1 MNMKKRDLYYERI
14 PTKLLREDIRL
25 LGTFLGRVIKDQE
38 GDKFFKLVEK
48 LRLISKNSLFDK
60 NKGKAFL
67 KTSNEIK
74 KLNSLQTFKVTR
86 AFSHILNLMN
96 LAESLDASRKL
107 NEYDNPY
114 FKNKNQNLFVEDII
128 EALIKNKKISNN
140 KIYEQAKNLNIGIVL
155 TAHPT
160 EVKRRTLIQK
170 YANLIDLLEQRHLY
184 KKYPSK
190 ITEID
195 RKLYSEIAIIWKTD
209 ELKRSKPS
217 PLDEAKWG
225 LAVIEDSLWDTVPR
239 VYKRLNDIFRKNLKK
254 DLPRDFNPIQF
265 GSWMGGDRDGNPN
278 VTAEITKK
286 VILYSR
292 WQAAKLYE
300 KELTKLIQNLSMK
313 ECSPKIRKVTGKT
326 FEPYRVY
333 LRPIRD
339 KIRSTHQ
346 LIEDHLT
353 KKIPLDKN
361 KLLQD
366 KNEILKPLREVRE
379 SLNLNKGQHI
389 GNADLL
395 DLIRRVRCFGV
406 NLAKLDIRQESSRH
420 DKLLKE
426 IFKKKYEINYSNL
439 KENNKINY
447 LNNLIKQK
455 KYFLDKL
462 KITDKEN
469 KEVWNTFKQISKE
482 PSQCLGAYVIS
493 MTSKASDI
501 LSVYFLQKQANTKH
515 FLRVVPL
522 FETLD
527 DLRNAKDIMENLFK
541 LSWYKKLINNKQE
554 IMIGYSDSSKDAGK
568 LSASWHQYKLQEELR
583 DIAKKYKIDLVF
595 FHGRGGS
602 AGRGGGPIQ
611 ATLKSQPSN
620 TVNGKI
626 RITDQGEVIQQK
638 YGYKPLAEYNL
649 CSYIGAVMDASLN
662 PPPKSKENWRDLIEK
677 MSEISTSA
685 YRKNLNQSEDF
696 IRYFKLVTPHK
707 SLGKLA
713 IGSRPTKRKNIDNIQ
728 SLRAIPWVF
737 AWTQIRLM
745 LPGWLGTT
753 EALRYGSI
761 KKFKNTLTDMEKNW
775 PFFISTMDILD
786 MVKSKVDP
794 EISVVYENN
803 LADDSLKRIG
813 KKLRFQFKTLV
824 KLHNKIT
831 PKEVIKERKEFRKA
845 LFVRNN
851 YTDMLN
857 ILQASIMNKL
867 NNKKNNK
874 LDINFLN
881 DALMTSIAGI
891 SAAMKNTG

>member
-1 MNMKKRDLYYERI
+1 MKKRDLYYERI

-25 LGTFLGRVIKDQE
+25 LGTFLGRVIRDQE
-38 GDKFFKLVEK
+38 GLAFYKIVER
-48 LRLISKNSLFDK
+48 LRLLSKNTLLDK
-60 NKGKAFL
+60 NKSKVFL
-67 KTSNEIK
+67 KVSKEVK
-74 KLNSLQTFKVTR
+74 KLKPKDIFRLTR
-86 AFSHILNLMN
+86 SFSHILNLMN

-107 NEYDNPY
+107 NEYENPY
-114 FKNKNQNLFVEDII
+114 FKNKNQNIFIEDII
-128 EALIKNKKISNN
+128 KNLFKNRNISNN
-140 KIYEQAKNLNIGIVL
+140 KIYEQATKLDIGIVL

-170 YANLIDLLEQRHLY
+170 YANLIELMEQRHLY
-184 KKYPSK
+184 KKYPAK
-190 ITEID
+190 ILEID
-195 RKLYSEIAIIWKTD
+195 RKIYTEITVIWKTD

-225 LAVIEDSLWDTVPR
+225 LAVIEDSLWDTIPK
-239 VYKRLNDIFRKNLKK
+239 VYKRLNDIFRKNLGK
-254 DLPRDFNPIQF
+254 DLPRGYNPIQF

-278 VTAEITKK
+278 VTADVTKK
-286 VILYSR
+286 VILFSR

-300 KELTKLIQNLSMK
+300 KELTKLIQDLSMK
-313 ECSPKIRKVTGKT
+313 ECSPKIKKIAGNS

-339 KIRSTHQ
+339 KIRLTYQ
-346 LIEDHLT
+346 LIEKHLNNN
-353 KKIPLDKN
+353 KSLNEK
-361 KLLQD
+361 KLLKD

-379 SLNLNKGQHI
+379 SLNLNRGQHI
-389 GNADLL
+389 ANADLL
-395 DLIRRVRCFGV
+395 DLIRRVRCFGI
-406 NLAKLDIRQESSRH
+406 NLARLDIRQESSRH
-420 DKLLKE
+420 QKLISDVLN
-426 IFKKKYEINYSNL
+426 KKY
-439 KENNKINY
+439 KINFSSLSESKKINL
-447 LNNLIKQK
+447 LNLLIKEK
-455 KYFLDKL
+455 KYFINNL
-462 KITDKEN
+462 KIKHKDN

-482 PSQCLGAYVIS
+482 PEQCMGAYVIS

-501 LSVYFLQKQANTKH
+501 LSVYFLQKQAETKNL
-515 FLRVVPL
+515 LRVVPL

-527 DLRNAKDIMENLFK
+527 DLKNAKSVMENIFK
-541 LSWYKKLINNKQE
+541 LSWYRRLINHKQE
-554 IMIGYSDSSKDAGK
+554 VMIGYSDSSKDAGK

-583 DIAKKYKIDLVF
+583 NLAKKYKIDLVF

-611 ATLKSQPSN
+611 ATLKSQPAN

-662 PPPKSKENWRDLIEK
+662 PPPKSKKSWRKLIEK
-677 MSEISTSA
+677 MSEIATSA

-696 IRYFKLVTPHK
+696 IRYFKTVTPHK

-713 IGSRPTKRKNIDNIQ
+713 IGSRPTKRKNVDNIQ

-745 LPGWLGTT
+745 LPAWLGTT

-761 KKFKNTLTDMEKNW
+761 KKFSKTLTDMEKNW
-775 PFFISTMDILD
+775 PYFVSTMDILD
-786 MVKSKVDP
+786 MVITKVDP
-794 EISVVYENN
+794 EISIIYENN
-803 LADDSLKRIG
+803 LADSALKRIG
-813 KKLRFQFKTLV
+813 KKLRFQFDALV

-831 PKEVIKERKEFRKA
+831 PKEVFKERKEFRKA
-845 LFVRNN
+845 LFIRNN
-851 YTDMLN
+851 YTETLN
-857 ILQASIMNKL
+857 ILQATIMNKIN
-867 NNKKNNK
+867 NNKYKK
-874 LDINFLN
+874 LDKKFLD

>member
-1 MNMKKRDLYYERI
+1 MKKRDLYYERI
-14 PTKLLREDIRL
+14 PTKLLREDIKL
-25 LGTFLGRVIKDQE
+25 LGTFLGKVIKDQE
-38 GDKFFKLVEK
+38 GVSFYKIVEK
-48 LRLISKNSLFDK
+48 LRLLSKNTLLDK
-60 NKGKAFL
+60 NKSKVFS
-67 KTSNEIK
+67 KVSKEVK
-74 KLNSLQTFKVTR
+74 KLNPKNTYRLTR

-107 NEYDNPY
+107 NEYENPY
-114 FKNKNQNLFVEDII
+114 FKNKNQNIFIEDII
-128 EALIKNKKISNN
+128 KNLFKNKNISNN
-140 KIYEQAKNLNIGIVL
+140 KIYEQASNLNIGIVL

-170 YANLIDLLEQRHLY
+170 YANLIDLMEQRHLY

-190 ITEID
+190 IIEID
-195 RKLYSEIAIIWKTD
+195 RKIYTEITVIWKTD

-225 LAVIEDSLWDTVPR
+225 LAVIEDSLWDTIPK
-239 VYKRLNDIFRKNLKK
+239 VYKRLNDIFRKNLGK
-254 DLPRDFNPIQF
+254 DLPRGYNPIKF

-278 VTAEITKK
+278 VTADVTKK
-286 VILYSR
+286 VILFSR

-300 KELTKLIQNLSMK
+300 KEITKLIQDLSMK
-313 ECSPKIRKVTGKT
+313 ECSTKIRKVTGNS

-346 LIEDHLT
+346 LIEQHLNNN
-353 KKIPLDKN
+353 KLLDEK

-366 KNEILKPLREVRE
+366 KNEILQPLREVRE
-379 SLNLNKGQHI
+379 SLILNRGQHI
-389 GNADLL
+389 ANADLL
-395 DLIRRVRCFGV
+395 DLIRRVRCFGI
-406 NLAKLDIRQESSRH
+406 NLARLDIRQESTRH
-420 DKLLKE
+420 EKLVSDVLN
-426 IFKKKYEINYSNL
+426 KKY
-439 KENNKINY
+439 KINFISLSENKKINL
-447 LNNLIKQK
+447 LNLLIKQK
-455 KYFLDKL
+455 KYFLDKIN
-462 KITDKEN
+462 ITN
-469 KEVWNTFKQISKE
+469 KDNREVWNTFRQISNE
-482 PSQCLGAYVIS
+482 PQQCMGAYVIS

-501 LSVYFLQKQANTKH
+501 LSVYFLQKQAQTKNL
-515 FLRVVPL
+515 LRVVPL

-527 DLRNAKDIMENLFK
+527 DLKNAKDVMNNLFK
-541 LSWYKKLINNKQE
+541 LPWYRKLINNKQE
-554 IMIGYSDSSKDAGK
+554 VMIGYSDSSKDAGK
-568 LSASWHQYKLQEELR
+568 LAASWHQYKLQEELR
-583 DIAKKYKIDLVF
+583 NLARKYKIDLIF

-611 ATLKSQPSN
+611 ATLKSQPAN

-662 PPPKSKENWRDLIEK
+662 PPPKSKKNWRDLIEK

-696 IRYFKLVTPHK
+696 IRYFKTVTPHK
-707 SLGKLA
+707 SLGKLS
-713 IGSRPTKRKNIDNIQ
+713 IGSRPTKRKNVDNIQ

-745 LPGWLGTT
+745 LPAWLGTT

-761 KKFKNTLTDMEKNW
+761 KKFSKTLTDMEKNW
-775 PFFISTMDILD
+775 PYFISTMDILD
-786 MVKSKVDP
+786 MVISKVDP
-794 EISVVYENN
+794 EISIIYENN
-803 LADDSLKRIG
+803 LADNALKRIG
-813 KKLRFQFKTLV
+813 KKLRFQFDALV

-831 PKEVIKERKEFRKA
+831 PKDVVKERKEFRKA
-845 LFVRNN
+845 LFIRNN
-851 YTDMLN
+851 YTETLN
-857 ILQASIMNKL
+857 ILQANIMNKIK
-867 NNKKNNK
+867 NKKYK
-874 LDINFLN
+874 KIDKKFLE

>member
-1 MNMKKRDLYYERI
+1 MKKRDLYYERI

-25 LGTFLGRVIKDQE
+25 LGTFLGRVIRDQE
-38 GDKFFKLVEK
+38 GLTFYKIVER
-48 LRLISKNSLFDK
+48 LRLLSKNTLLDK
-60 NKGKAFL
+60 NKSKVFL
-67 KTSNEIK
+67 KVSKEIK
-74 KLNSLQTFKVTR
+74 KLKPKDIFRVTR
-86 AFSHILNLMN
+86 SFSHILNLMN

-107 NEYDNPY
+107 NEYENPY
-114 FKNKNQNLFVEDII
+114 FKNKNQNIFIEDII
-128 EALIKNKKISNN
+128 KNLFKDRNISNK
-140 KIYEQAKNLNIGIVL
+140 KIYEQATKLDIGIVL

-170 YANLIDLLEQRHLY
+170 YANLIELMEQRHLY

-190 ITEID
+190 ILEID
-195 RKLYSEIAIIWKTD
+195 RKIYTEITVIWKTD

-225 LAVIEDSLWDTVPR
+225 LAVIEDSLWDTIPK
-239 VYKRLNDIFRKNLKK
+239 VYKRLNDIFRKNLGK
-254 DLPRDFNPIQF
+254 DLPRGYSPIQF

-278 VTAEITKK
+278 VTADITKK
-286 VILYSR
+286 VILFSR

-300 KELTKLIQNLSMK
+300 KELTKLIQDLSMK
-313 ECSPKIRKVTGKT
+313 ECSPKIKKITGNS

-339 KIRSTHQ
+339 KIRLTYQ
-346 LIEDHLT
+346 LIEKHLNNNESLNE
-353 KKIPLDKN
+353 K

-379 SLNLNKGQHI
+379 SLNLNRGQHI
-389 GNADLL
+389 ANADLL
-395 DLIRRVRCFGV
+395 DLIRRVRCFGI
-406 NLAKLDIRQESSRH
+406 NLARLDIRQESTRH
-420 DKLLKE
+420 QKLIADVLD
-426 IFKKKYEINYSNL
+426 KKY
-439 KENNKINY
+439 KINFSSLSESKKINL
-447 LNNLIKQK
+447 LNLLIKQK
-455 KYFLDKL
+455 KYFINNL
-462 KITDKEN
+462 KIKHKDN

-482 PSQCLGAYVIS
+482 PEQCMGAYVIS

-501 LSVYFLQKQANTKH
+501 LSVYFLQKQAETKNL
-515 FLRVVPL
+515 LRVVPL

-527 DLRNAKDIMENLFK
+527 DLKNAKSVMENIFK
-541 LSWYKKLINNKQE
+541 LSWYRKLINHKQE
-554 IMIGYSDSSKDAGK
+554 VMIGYSDSSKDAGK

-583 DIAKKYKIDLVF
+583 NLAKKYKIDLVF

-611 ATLKSQPSN
+611 ATLKSQPAN

-662 PPPKSKENWRDLIEK
+662 PPPKSKKNWRELIEK
-677 MSEISTSA
+677 MSEIATSA

-696 IRYFKLVTPHK
+696 IRYFKTVTPHK

-713 IGSRPTKRKNIDNIQ
+713 IGSRPTKRKNVDNIQ

-745 LPGWLGTT
+745 LPAWLGTT

-761 KKFKNTLTDMEKNW
+761 KKFSKTLTDMEKNW
-775 PFFISTMDILD
+775 PYFVSTMDILD
-786 MVKSKVDP
+786 MVITKVDP
-794 EISVVYENN
+794 EISIIYENN
-803 LADDSLKRIG
+803 LADSALKRIG
-813 KKLRFQFKTLV
+813 KKLRFQFDALV

-831 PKEVIKERKEFRKA
+831 PKEILKERKKFRKA
-845 LFVRNN
+845 LFIRNN
-851 YTDMLN
+851 YTETLN
-857 ILQASIMNKL
+857 ILQANIMNKIN
-867 NNKKNNK
+867 NNKYKK
-874 LDINFLN
+874 LDKKFLD

>member
-1 MNMKKRDLYYERI
+1 MKKRDLYYERI

-25 LGTFLGRVIKDQE
+25 LGTFLGRVIRDQE
-38 GDKFFKLVEK
+38 GLTFYKIVER
-48 LRLISKNSLFDK
+48 LRLLSKNTLLDK
-60 NKGKAFL
+60 NKSKVFL
-67 KTSNEIK
+67 KVSKEVK
-74 KLNSLQTFKVTR
+74 KLKPKDIFRVTR
-86 AFSHILNLMN
+86 SFSHILNLMN

-107 NEYDNPY
+107 NEYENPY
-114 FKNKNQNLFVEDII
+114 FKNKNQNIFIEDII
-128 EALIKNKKISNN
+128 KNLFKNRNISNN
-140 KIYEQAKNLNIGIVL
+140 KIYKQATKLDIGIVL

-170 YANLIDLLEQRHLY
+170 YANLIELMEQRHLY
-184 KKYPSK
+184 KRYPSK
-190 ITEID
+190 ILEID
-195 RKLYSEIAIIWKTD
+195 RKIYTEITVIWKTD

-225 LAVIEDSLWDTVPR
+225 LAVIEDSLWDTIPK
-239 VYKRLNDIFRKNLKK
+239 VYKRLNDIFRKNLGK
-254 DLPRDFNPIQF
+254 DLPRGYNPIQF

-278 VTAEITKK
+278 VTADVTKK
-286 VILYSR
+286 VILFSR

-300 KELTKLIQNLSMK
+300 KELTKLIQDLSMK
-313 ECSPKIRKVTGKT
+313 ECSPKIKKIAGNS

-339 KIRSTHQ
+339 KIRLTYQ
-346 LIEDHLT
+346 LIEKHLNNN
-353 KKIPLDKN
+353 KSLNEK
-361 KLLQD
+361 KLLTD

-379 SLNLNKGQHI
+379 SLNLNRGQHI
-389 GNADLL
+389 ANADLL
-395 DLIRRVRCFGV
+395 DLIRRVRCFGI
-406 NLAKLDIRQESSRH
+406 NLARLDIRQESSRH
-420 DKLLKE
+420 QKLISDVLN
-426 IFKKKYEINYSNL
+426 KKY
-439 KENNKINY
+439 KINFSSLSESKKINL
-447 LNNLIKQK
+447 LNSLIKQK
-455 KYFLDKL
+455 KYFINNL
-462 KITDKEN
+462 KIKHKDN

-482 PSQCLGAYVIS
+482 PEQCMGAYVIS

-501 LSVYFLQKQANTKH
+501 LSVYFLQKQAETKNL
-515 FLRVVPL
+515 LRVVPL

-527 DLRNAKDIMENLFK
+527 DLKNAKSVMENIFK
-541 LSWYKKLINNKQE
+541 LSWYRRLINHKQE
-554 IMIGYSDSSKDAGK
+554 VMIGYSDSSKDAGK

-583 DIAKKYKIDLVF
+583 NLAKKYKIDLVF

-611 ATLKSQPSN
+611 ATLKSQPAN

-662 PPPKSKENWRDLIEK
+662 PPPKSKKNWRVLIEK
-677 MSEISTSA
+677 MSEIATSS

-696 IRYFKLVTPHK
+696 IRYFKTVTPHK

-713 IGSRPTKRKNIDNIQ
+713 IGSRPAKRKNVDNIQ

-745 LPGWLGTT
+745 LPAWLGTT

-761 KKFKNTLTDMEKNW
+761 KKFSKTLTDMEKNW
-775 PFFISTMDILD
+775 PYFVSTMDILD
-786 MVKSKVDP
+786 MVITKVDP
-794 EISVVYENN
+794 EISIIYENN
-803 LADDSLKRIG
+803 LADSALKRIG
-813 KKLRFQFKTLV
+813 KKLRFQFDALV

-831 PKEVIKERKEFRKA
+831 PKEVFKERKEFRKA
-845 LFVRNN
+845 LFIRNN
-851 YTDMLN
+851 YTETLN
-857 ILQASIMNKL
+857 ILQATIMNKIN
-867 NNKKNNK
+867 NNKYKK
-874 LDINFLN
+874 LDKKFID

>member
-1 MNMKKRDLYYERI
+1 MKKRDLYYERI
-14 PTKLLREDIRL
+14 PTKLLREDIKL

-38 GDKFFKLVEK
+38 GVTFYKIVER
-48 LRLISKNSLFDK
+48 LRLLSKNTLLDK
-60 NKGKAFL
+60 NKSKVFS
-67 KTSNEIK
+67 KVSKEVK
-74 KLNSLQTFKVTR
+74 KLNPENTYKLTR
-86 AFSHILNLMN
+86 SFSHILNLMN

-114 FKNKNQNLFVEDII
+114 FKNKNQNVFIEDII
-128 EALIKNKKISNN
+128 KNLFKNNNISNN
-140 KIYEQAKNLNIGIVL
+140 KIYEQATKLDIGIVL

-170 YANLIDLLEQRHLY
+170 YANLIGLMEQRHLY
-184 KKYPSK
+184 KKYPTK

-195 RKLYSEIAIIWKTD
+195 RKLYTEITIIWKTD

-225 LAVIEDSLWDTVPR
+225 LAVIEDSLWDTIPK
-239 VYKRLNDIFRKNLKK
+239 VYKRLNDIFRKNLGK
-254 DLPRDFNPIQF
+254 DLPRGYSPIKF

-278 VTAEITKK
+278 VTAEVTKK
-286 VILYSR
+286 VILFSR

-300 KELTKLIQNLSMK
+300 KEFTKLIQDLSME
-313 ECSPKIRKVTGKT
+313 ECSAKIKKITGNS

-339 KIRSTHQ
+339 KIRQTHE
-346 LIEDHLT
+346 LIEEHLNHN
-353 KKIPLDKN
+353 KLLDEK

-366 KNEILKPLREVRE
+366 KNEILQPLREVRE
-379 SLNLNKGQHI
+379 SLNSNRGQHI
-389 GNADLL
+389 ANADLL

-406 NLAKLDIRQESSRH
+406 NLAKLDIRQESARH
-420 DKLLKE
+420 EKLVTDVLD
-426 IFKKKYEINYSNL
+426 KKY
-439 KENNKINY
+439 KINFISLSENKKINL
-447 LNNLIKQK
+447 LNSLIKQK

-462 KITDKEN
+462 NIKDKEN
-469 KEVWNTFKQISKE
+469 KEVWRTFKQISKE
-482 PSQCLGAYVIS
+482 PQQCMGAYVIS

-501 LSVYFLQKQANTKH
+501 LSVYFLQKQAHTKYL
-515 FLRVVPL
+515 LRVVPL

-527 DLRNAKDIMENLFK
+527 DLKNAKDIMENLFK
-541 LSWYKKLINNKQE
+541 LSWYRKLIKNKQE
-554 IMIGYSDSSKDAGK
+554 VMIGYSDSSKDAGK
-568 LSASWHQYKLQEELR
+568 LAASWHQYKLQEELR
-583 DIAKKYKIDLVF
+583 NLAKKYKIELIF

-611 ATLKSQPSN
+611 ATLKSQPAN

-662 PPPKSKENWRDLIEK
+662 PPPKSKKNWRNLIEK

-696 IRYFKLVTPHK
+696 IRYFKTVTPHK
-707 SLGKLA
+707 SLGKLS
-713 IGSRPTKRKNIDNIQ
+713 IGSRPTKRKNVDNIQ

-745 LPGWLGTT
+745 LPAWLGTT

-761 KKFKNTLTDMEKNW
+761 KKFSKTLTDMEKNW
-775 PFFISTMDILD
+775 PYFVSTMDILD
-786 MVKSKVDP
+786 MVITKVDP
-794 EISVVYENN
+794 EISIIYENN
-803 LADDSLKRIG
+803 LADNALKRIG
-813 KKLRFQFKTLV
+813 KKLRFQFDALV

-831 PKEVIKERKEFRKA
+831 PKDVVKERKEFRKA
-845 LFVRNN
+845 LFIRNN
-851 YTDMLN
+851 YTETLN
-857 ILQASIMNKL
+857 ILQANIMNKI
-867 NNKKNNK
+867 NNKKYEK
-874 LDINFLN
+874 LDKKLLE

>member
-1 MNMKKRDLYYERI
+1 MKKRDLYYERI
-14 PTKLLREDIRL
+14 PTKLLREDIRF
-25 LGTFLGRVIKDQE
+25 LGTFLGKVIKDQE
-38 GDKFFKLVEK
+38 GEAFFKIVER
-48 LRLISKNSLFDK
+48 LRLLSKNTLLDKQKSKVFLKISK
-60 NKGKAFL
+60 
-67 KTSNEIK
+67 EIK
-74 KLNSLQTFKVTR
+74 KLSPELTFKITR
-86 AFSHILNLMN
+86 AFLHILNLMN

-107 NEYDNPY
+107 NEHNNPY
-114 FKNKNQNLFVEDII
+114 FKNKNQNLFIEDII
-128 EALIKNKKISNN
+128 EGLFKNKSISNS
-140 KIYEQAKNLNIGIVL
+140 KIYEQAKNLDIGIVL

-170 YANLIDLLEQRHLY
+170 YANLIDLMEQRHLY

-190 ITEID
+190 VVEID
-195 RKLYSEIAIIWKTD
+195 RKLYTEITIIWKTD

-217 PLDEAKWG
+217 PLDEARWG
-225 LAVIEDSLWDTVPR
+225 LAVIEDSLWDTIPK
-239 VYKRLNDIFRKNLKK
+239 VYKRLNDIFRKNLNK
-254 DLPRDFNPIQF
+254 DLPRGFNPIQF

-278 VTAEITKK
+278 VTAQVTKK
-286 VILYSR
+286 VILFSR

-300 KELTKLIQNLSMK
+300 KELTKLIQDLSMK
-313 ECSPKIRKVTGKT
+313 ECSSKIKKITGKT

-339 KIRSTHQ
+339 KIRSTYQ
-346 LIEDHLT
+346 IIENHLNNHE
-353 KKIPLDKN
+353 PLKED

-366 KNEILKPLREVRE
+366 KNEILKPLRDIRE
-379 SLNLNKGQHI
+379 SLNSNNSQHI
-389 GNADLL
+389 ANSDLL
-395 DLIRRVRCFGV
+395 DLIRRVRCFGI
-406 NLAKLDIRQESSRH
+406 NLARLDIRQESSRH
-420 DKLLKE
+420 EQLLNE
-426 IFKKKYEINYSNL
+426 ILKKKFKINFSNL
-439 KENNKINY
+439 NEQKKISL

-462 KITDKEN
+462 IIRNKEN
-469 KEVWNTFKQISKE
+469 KEVWDTFKQISKE
-482 PSQCLGAYVIS
+482 PAQCLGAYVIS

-501 LSVYFLQKQANTKH
+501 LAVYFLQKQAQTKEL
-515 FLRVVPL
+515 LRVVPL

-527 DLRNAKDIMENLFK
+527 DLKNAKSVMENLFK
-541 LSWYKKLINNKQE
+541 LPWYRKLIKNQQE
-554 IMIGYSDSSKDAGK
+554 VMIGYSDSSKDAGK

-583 DIAKKYKIDLVF
+583 DLAKKYKIDLVF

-662 PPPKSKENWRDLIEK
+662 PPPRSKKNWRNLIEK

-696 IRYFKLVTPHK
+696 IRYFKTVTPHK

-713 IGSRPTKRKNIDNIQ
+713 IGSRPTKRKNVDNIQ

-745 LPGWLGTT
+745 LPAWLGTT

-761 KKFKNTLTDMEKNW
+761 KKYSKTLTDMEKNW
-775 PFFISTMDILD
+775 PYFVSTMDILD
-786 MVKSKVDP
+786 MVISKVDP
-794 EISVVYENN
+794 EISIIYENN
-803 LADDSLKRIG
+803 LADNALKRIG
-813 KKLRFQFKTLV
+813 KKLRFQFDALV

-845 LFVRNN
+845 LFIRNN
-851 YTDMLN
+851 YTEMLN
-857 ILQASIMNKL
+857 ILQANIMNKI
-867 NNKKNNK
+867 NNRKYKKQDK
-874 LDINFLN
+874 KFLN

>member
-1 MNMKKRDLYYERI
+1 MKKRDLYYERI
-14 PTKLLREDIRL
+14 PTKLLREDIRF
-25 LGTFLGRVIKDQE
+25 LGTFLGKVIKDQE
-38 GDKFFKLVEK
+38 GEAFFKIVER
-48 LRLISKNSLFDK
+48 LRLLSKNTLLDKQKSKVFLKISK
-60 NKGKAFL
+60 
-67 KTSNEIK
+67 EIK
-74 KLNSLQTFKVTR
+74 KLSPELTFKITR
-86 AFSHILNLMN
+86 AFLHILNLMN

-107 NEYDNPY
+107 NEHNNPY
-114 FKNKNQNLFVEDII
+114 FKNKNQNLFIEDII
-128 EALIKNKKISNN
+128 EGLFKNKSISNS
-140 KIYEQAKNLNIGIVL
+140 KIYEQAKNLDIGIVL

-170 YANLIDLLEQRHLY
+170 YANLINLMEQRHLY

-190 ITEID
+190 VVEID
-195 RKLYSEIAIIWKTD
+195 RKLYTEITIIWKTD

-217 PLDEAKWG
+217 PLDEARWG
-225 LAVIEDSLWDTVPR
+225 LAVIEDSLWDTIPK
-239 VYKRLNDIFRKNLKK
+239 VYKRLNDIFRKNLNK
-254 DLPRDFNPIQF
+254 DLPRGFNPIQF

-278 VTAEITKK
+278 VTAQVTKK
-286 VILYSR
+286 VILFSR

-300 KELTKLIQNLSMK
+300 KELTKLIQDLSMK
-313 ECSPKIRKVTGKT
+313 ECSPKIKKITGKT

-339 KIRSTHQ
+339 KIRSTYKI
-346 LIEDHLT
+346 IENHLNNHE
-353 KKIPLDKN
+353 PLKEDE
-361 KLLQD
+361 LLQD
-366 KNEILKPLREVRE
+366 KNEILKPLRDIRE
-379 SLNLNKGQHI
+379 SLNSNNSQHI
-389 GNADLL
+389 ANSDLL
-395 DLIRRVRCFGV
+395 DLIRRVRCFGIS
-406 NLAKLDIRQESSRH
+406 LARLDIRQESSRH
-420 DKLLKE
+420 EQLLNE
-426 IFKKKYEINYSNL
+426 ILKKKSKINYSNL
-439 KENNKINY
+439 NEQKKISL

-455 KYFLDKL
+455 KYFLNKL
-462 KITDKEN
+462 NIINKEN
-469 KEVWNTFKQISKE
+469 KEVWDTFKQISKE
-482 PSQCLGAYVIS
+482 PAQCLGAYVIS

-501 LSVYFLQKQANTKH
+501 LSVYFLQKQAQTKNL
-515 FLRVVPL
+515 LRVVPL

-527 DLRNAKDIMENLFK
+527 DLKNAKYVMENLFK
-541 LSWYKKLINNKQE
+541 LSWYRKLINHQQE
-554 IMIGYSDSSKDAGK
+554 VMIGYSDSSKDAGK

-583 DIAKKYKIDLVF
+583 DLAKKYKIDLVF

-649 CSYIGAVMDASLN
+649 CSYIGSVMDASLN
-662 PPPKSKENWRDLIEK
+662 PPPRSKKNWRNLIEK

-696 IRYFKLVTPHK
+696 IRYFKTVTPHK

-713 IGSRPTKRKNIDNIQ
+713 IGSRPTKRKNVDNIQ

-745 LPGWLGTT
+745 LPAWLGTT

-761 KKFKNTLTDMEKNW
+761 KKYSKTLTDMEKNW
-775 PFFISTMDILD
+775 PYFVSTMDILD
-786 MVKSKVDP
+786 MVISKVDP
-794 EISVVYENN
+794 EISIIYENN
-803 LADDSLKRIG
+803 LADDALKRIG
-813 KKLRFQFKTLV
+813 KKLRFQFDALV

-845 LFVRNN
+845 LFIRNN
-851 YTDMLN
+851 YTEMLN
-857 ILQASIMNKL
+857 ILQANIMNKI
-867 NNKKNNK
+867 NNRKYKKQDK
-874 LDINFLN
+874 KFLN

>member
-1 MNMKKRDLYYERI
+1 MKKRDLYYERI

-38 GDKFFKLVEK
+38 GEDFFNIVEK
-48 LRLISKNSLFDK
+48 LRLLSKNTLLDK
-60 NKGKAFL
+60 NKKKVFS
-67 KTSNEIK
+67 KISKEIK
-74 KLNSLQTFKVTR
+74 RLNPQKTFKITR
-86 AFSHILNLMN
+86 SFSHILNLMN

-107 NEYDNPY
+107 NEYENPY
-114 FKNKNQNLFVEDII
+114 FKNKNQNLFIEDII
-128 EALIKNKKISNN
+128 KNLFKNKKISNN

-170 YANLIDLLEQRHLY
+170 YANLIKLTEERHLF

-195 RKLYSEIAIIWKTD
+195 RKIYTEITIIWKTD

-225 LAVIEDSLWDTVPR
+225 LAVIEDSLWDTIPK

-254 DLPRDFNPIQF
+254 DLPRGFNPIQF

-278 VTAEITKK
+278 VTSEVTKK
-286 VILYSR
+286 VILFSR

-300 KELTKLIQNLSMK
+300 KEFTKLIQDLSMK
-313 ECSPKIRKVTGKT
+313 ECSTQIQKVTGKT

-339 KIRSTHQ
+339 KIRLTHQ
-346 LIEDHLT
+346 SIENHLT
-353 KKIPLDKN
+353 KNVPLIN
-361 KLLQD
+361 NRLLQD
-366 KNEILKPLREVRE
+366 KNEILQPLRIVRD
-379 SLNLNKGQHI
+379 SLNLNRSQLI
-389 GNADLL
+389 ANSDLL
-395 DLIRRVRCFGV
+395 DLIRRVRCFGI
-406 NLAKLDIRQESSRH
+406 NLAKVDIRQESSRH
-420 DKLLKE
+420 EKLVNFS
-426 IFKKKYEINYSNL
+426 INKKFN
-439 KENNKINY
+439 INY
-447 LNNLIKQK
+447 LNLNENKKLNLLNKLIKQK
-455 KYFLDKL
+455 KYFIDRL
-462 KITDKEN
+462 IIRDKEN

-482 PSQCLGAYVIS
+482 PDQCLGAYIIS

-501 LSVYFLQKQANTKH
+501 LSVYLLQKQAQTKNL
-515 FLRVVPL
+515 LRVVPL
-522 FETLD
+522 FETLE
-527 DLRNAKDIMENLFK
+527 DLKNAKDIMESLFK
-541 LSWYKKLINNKQE
+541 LSWYRKLINNKQE
-554 IMIGYSDSSKDAGK
+554 VMIGYSDSSKDAGK

-583 DIAKKYKIDLVF
+583 NLAKKYKIDLVF

-611 ATLKSQPSN
+611 ATLKSQPAN

-662 PPPKSKENWRDLIEK
+662 PPPKSKKKWRDLIQK

-696 IRYFKLVTPHK
+696 IRYFKTVTPHK

-713 IGSRPTKRKNIDNIQ
+713 IGSRPTKRKNVDNIQ

-745 LPGWLGTT
+745 LPAWLGTT

-761 KKFKNTLTDMEKNW
+761 KKFSKTLTDMEKNW
-775 PFFISTMDILD
+775 PYFVSTMDILD
-786 MVKSKVDP
+786 MVISKVDP
-794 EISVVYENN
+794 EISIIYENN
-803 LADDSLKRIG
+803 LADEALKRIG
-813 KKLRFQFKTLV
+813 KKLRFQFKALV

-831 PKEVIKERKEFRKA
+831 PKEVFKERKEFRKA
-845 LFVRNN
+845 LFIRNN
-851 YTDMLN
+851 YTEMLN
-857 ILQASIMNKL
+857 ILQANIMNKI
-867 NNKKNNK
+867 NNKKYK
-874 LDINFLN
+874 ELDKKFLD

>member
-1 MNMKKRDLYYERI
+1 MKKRDLYYERI

-25 LGTFLGRVIKDQE
+25 LGTFLGRVIRDQE
-38 GDKFFKLVEK
+38 GLTFYKIVER
-48 LRLISKNSLFDK
+48 LRLLSKNTLLDK
-60 NKGKAFL
+60 NKSKVFL
-67 KTSNEIK
+67 KVSKEVK
-74 KLNSLQTFKVTR
+74 KLKPKDIFRVTR
-86 AFSHILNLMN
+86 SFSHILNLMN

-107 NEYDNPY
+107 NEYENPY
-114 FKNKNQNLFVEDII
+114 FKNKNQNIFIEDII
-128 EALIKNKKISNN
+128 KNLFKNRNISNN
-140 KIYEQAKNLNIGIVL
+140 KIYKQATKLDIGIVL

-170 YANLIDLLEQRHLY
+170 YANLIELMEQRHLY

-190 ITEID
+190 ILEID
-195 RKLYSEIAIIWKTD
+195 RKIYTEITVIWKTD

-225 LAVIEDSLWDTVPR
+225 LAVIEDSLWDTIPK
-239 VYKRLNDIFRKNLKK
+239 VYKRLNDIFRKNLGK
-254 DLPRDFNPIQF
+254 DLPRGYNPIQF

-278 VTAEITKK
+278 VTADITKK
-286 VILYSR
+286 VILFSR

-300 KELTKLIQNLSMK
+300 KELTKLIQDLSMK
-313 ECSPKIRKVTGKT
+313 ECSPKIKKITGNS

-339 KIRSTHQ
+339 KIRLTYQ
-346 LIEDHLT
+346 LIEKHLNNN
-353 KKIPLDKN
+353 KSLNEK
-361 KLLQD
+361 KLLKD

-379 SLNLNKGQHI
+379 SLNLNRGQHI
-389 GNADLL
+389 ANADLL
-395 DLIRRVRCFGV
+395 DLIRRVRCFGI
-406 NLAKLDIRQESSRH
+406 NLARLDIRQESSRH
-420 DKLLKE
+420 QKLIADVLN
-426 IFKKKYEINYSNL
+426 KKY
-439 KENNKINY
+439 KINFSSLSESKKINL
-447 LNNLIKQK
+447 LNLLIKQK
-455 KYFLDKL
+455 KYFINNL
-462 KITDKEN
+462 KIKHKDN

-482 PSQCLGAYVIS
+482 PEQCMGAYVIS

-501 LSVYFLQKQANTKH
+501 LSVYFLQKQAETKNL
-515 FLRVVPL
+515 LRVVPL

-527 DLRNAKDIMENLFK
+527 DLKNAKSVMENIFK
-541 LSWYKKLINNKQE
+541 LSWYRKLINHKQE
-554 IMIGYSDSSKDAGK
+554 VMIGYSDSSKDAGK

-583 DIAKKYKIDLVF
+583 NLAKKYKIDLVF

-611 ATLKSQPSN
+611 ATLKSQPAN

-662 PPPKSKENWRDLIEK
+662 PPPKSKKNWRELIEK
-677 MSEISTSA
+677 MSEIATSA

-696 IRYFKLVTPHK
+696 IRYFKTVTPHK

-713 IGSRPTKRKNIDNIQ
+713 IGSRPTKRKNVDNIQ

-745 LPGWLGTT
+745 LPAWLGTT

-761 KKFKNTLTDMEKNW
+761 KKFSKTLTDMEKNW
-775 PFFISTMDILD
+775 PYFVSTMDILD
-786 MVKSKVDP
+786 MVITKVDP
-794 EISVVYENN
+794 EISIIYENN
-803 LADDSLKRIG
+803 LADSALKRIG
-813 KKLRFQFKTLV
+813 KKLRFQFDALV

-831 PKEVIKERKEFRKA
+831 PKEIFKERKEFRKA
-845 LFVRNN
+845 LFIRNN
-851 YTDMLN
+851 YTETLN
-857 ILQASIMNKL
+857 ILQATIMNKIN
-867 NNKKNNK
+867 NNKYKK
-874 LDINFLN
+874 LDKKFLD

>member
-1 MNMKKRDLYYERI
+1 MKKRDLYYERI
-14 PTKLLREDIRL
+14 PTKLLREDIRF
-25 LGTFLGRVIKDQE
+25 LGTILGKVIKDQE
-38 GDKFFKLVEK
+38 GEIFFKIVES
-48 LRLISKNSLFDK
+48 LRLLSKDTLLDKQK
-60 NKGKAFL
+60 NKVFL
-67 KTSNEIK
+67 KISNKIK
-74 KLNSLQTFKVTR
+74 KFSPEQTFKITR
-86 AFSHILNLMN
+86 AFLHILNLMN

-107 NEYDNPY
+107 NEYNNPY
-114 FKNKNQNLFVEDII
+114 FKNKNQNLFIEDII
-128 EALIKNKKISNN
+128 EGLFKNKKISNN
-140 KIYEQAKNLNIGIVL
+140 EVYEQAKNLNIGIVL

-170 YANLIDLLEQRHLY
+170 YANLIDLMEQRHLY
-184 KKYPSK
+184 KRYPTK

-195 RKLYSEIAIIWKTD
+195 RQIYTQITIIWKTD

-225 LAVIEDSLWDTVPR
+225 LAVIEDSLWDTIPK

-254 DLPRDFNPIQF
+254 DLPRGFNPIQF

-278 VTAEITKK
+278 VTAKVTKK
-286 VILYSR
+286 AILFSR

-300 KELTKLIQNLSMK
+300 KELTKLIQDLSMK
-313 ECSPKIRKVTGKT
+313 ECSSKIRKVTGKT

-339 KIRSTHQ
+339 KIRTTYQ
-346 LIEDHLT
+346 AIENHLN
-353 KKIPLDKN
+353 KNERLDES
-361 KLLQD
+361 KLLKD
-366 KNEILKPLREVRE
+366 KNEILKPLRDIRE
-379 SLNLNKGQHI
+379 SLNSNNSQYI
-389 GNADLL
+389 ANSDLL
-395 DLIRRVRCFGV
+395 DLIRRVRCFGI
-406 NLAKLDIRQESSRH
+406 NLARLDIRQESTRH
-420 DKLLKE
+420 NQLLNEILKNKFKINFSDFSEDK
-426 IFKKKYEINYSNL
+426 
-439 KENNKINY
+439 KINY
-447 LNNLIKQK
+447 LNSLIKQK
-455 KYFLDKL
+455 KYFLKKL
-462 KITDKEN
+462 NIRNKEN
-469 KEVWNTFKQISKE
+469 KEVWDTFKQISNE

-501 LSVYFLQKQANTKH
+501 LAVYFLQKQTQANEL
-515 FLRVVPL
+515 LRVVPL

-527 DLRNAKDIMENLFK
+527 DLKNAKSVMENLFK
-541 LSWYKKLINNKQE
+541 LPWYRKLIKNQQE
-554 IMIGYSDSSKDAGK
+554 VMIGYSDSSKDAGK

-583 DIAKKYKIDLVF
+583 NLAKKYKIDLVF

-662 PPPKSKENWRDLIEK
+662 PPPKSKKNWRNLIEK

-696 IRYFKLVTPHK
+696 IRYFKTVTPHK

-728 SLRAIPWVF
+728 GLRAIPWVF

-745 LPGWLGTT
+745 LPAWLGTT

-761 KKFKNTLTDMEKNW
+761 KKYSKTLTDMEKNW
-775 PFFISTMDILD
+775 PYFISTMDILD
-786 MVKSKVDP
+786 MVISKVDP
-794 EISVVYENN
+794 EISIIYENN
-803 LADDSLKRIG
+803 LADKALRRIG
-813 KKLRFQFKTLV
+813 KKLRFQFKALV
-824 KLHNKIT
+824 ELHNKIT

-845 LFVRNN
+845 LFIRNN
-851 YTDMLN
+851 YTEMLN
-857 ILQASIMNKL
+857 ILQANVMNKL
-867 NNKKNNK
+867 NNKKYKK
-874 LDINFLN
+874 LDKKFLD

>member
-1 MNMKKRDLYYERI
+1 MKQRDLYYERI

-38 GDKFFKLVEK
+38 GTKFFNIVER
-48 LRLISKNSLFDK
+48 LRLLSKNTLLDK
-60 NKGKAFL
+60 NKSKVFFKISKDIRKL
-67 KTSNEIK
+67 SPEI
-74 KLNSLQTFKVTR
+74 TFKVTR

-114 FKNKNQNLFVEDII
+114 FKGKKQNLFIEDII
-128 EALIKNKKISNN
+128 NNLFKNKKISDK
-140 KIYEQAKNLNIGIVL
+140 KIYDQATKLDIGIVL

-170 YANLIDLLEQRHLY
+170 YANLTTLMEQRHLY

-190 ITEID
+190 IIEID

-209 ELKRSKPS
+209 ELKRTKPS
-217 PLDEAKWG
+217 ALDEAKWG
-225 LAVIEDSLWDTVPR
+225 LAVIEDSLWDTIPR
-239 VYKRLNDIFRKNLKK
+239 VYKRLNDIFRKNLNK
-254 DLPRDFNPIQF
+254 DLPRNFNPIQF

-278 VTAEITKK
+278 VTSEVTKK
-286 VILYSR
+286 VILFSR

-300 KELTKLIQNLSMK
+300 RELTKLIQDLSMEK
-313 ECSPKIRKVTGKT
+313 CSQAIKKVTGKS

-333 LRPIRD
+333 LRPLRD
-339 KIRSTHQ
+339 KARRTHQ
-346 LIEDHLT
+346 IIEAHINYD
-353 KKIPLDKN
+353 KPLDEN
-361 KLLQD
+361 KLLKD
-366 KNEILKPLREVRE
+366 KYEIINPLREVRT
-379 SLNLNKGQHI
+379 SLNMNKGQHI
-389 GNADLL
+389 ANADLL
-395 DLIRRVRCFGV
+395 DLIRRVRCFGI
-406 NLAKLDIRQESSRH
+406 NLARLDIRQESDRH
-420 DKLLKE
+420 EKLLNE
-426 IFKKKYEINYSNL
+426 IFKKK
-439 KENNKINY
+439 NKINY
-447 LNNLIKQK
+447 SQLPEEKKIKLLNNLIKQK
-455 KYFLDKL
+455 KSFVNKIKL
-462 KITDKEN
+462 RDKEN
-469 KEVWNTFKQISKE
+469 LEVWKTFKQISKE
-482 PSQCLGAYVIS
+482 PDQCMGAYVIS

-501 LSVYFLQKQANTKH
+501 LSVYLLQLQADTKNL
-515 FLRVVPL
+515 LRVVPL

-527 DLRNAKDIMENLFK
+527 DLKNAKGVMQNLFK
-541 LSWYKKLINNKQE
+541 LPWYRKMINSKQE
-554 IMIGYSDSSKDAGK
+554 VMIGYSDSSKDAGK

-583 DIAKKYKIDLVF
+583 NLAKKYKIDLVF

-602 AGRGGGPIQ
+602 PGRGGGPIQ
-611 ATLKSQPSN
+611 ATLKSQPSG

-649 CSYIGAVMDASLN
+649 CSYIGAVMEATLN
-662 PPPKSKENWRDLIEK
+662 PPPRSKPNWRELIQK

-685 YRKNLNQSEDF
+685 YRKYLNQSEDF
-696 IRYFKLVTPHK
+696 IRYFKTVTPHK

-713 IGSRPTKRKNIDNIQ
+713 IGSRPTKRKNVDNIQ

-761 KKFKNTLTDMEKNW
+761 KKFKKTLTDMERNW
-775 PFFISTMDILD
+775 PYFVSTMDILD
-786 MVKSKVDP
+786 MVISKVDP
-794 EISVVYENN
+794 EISVIYENN
-803 LADDSLKRIG
+803 LADQSLIRIG
-813 KKLRFQFKTLV
+813 KRLRFQFDALV

-845 LFVRNN
+845 IFIRNN
-851 YTDMLN
+851 YTEMLN
-857 ILQASIMNKL
+857 ILQANIMNKL
-867 NNKKNNK
+867 TNKKYKNSDK
-874 LDINFLN
+874 KYLD

>member
-1 MNMKKRDLYYERI
+1 MKKRDLYYERI

-25 LGTFLGRVIKDQE
+25 LGTFLGRVIRDQE
-38 GDKFFKLVEK
+38 GLTFYKIVER
-48 LRLISKNSLFDK
+48 LRLLSKNTLLDK
-60 NKGKAFL
+60 NKSKVFL
-67 KTSNEIK
+67 KVSKEVK
-74 KLNSLQTFKVTR
+74 KLKPKDIFRVTR
-86 AFSHILNLMN
+86 SFSHILNLMN

-107 NEYDNPY
+107 NEYENPY
-114 FKNKNQNLFVEDII
+114 FKNKNQNIFIEDII
-128 EALIKNKKISNN
+128 KNLFKDRNISNK
-140 KIYEQAKNLNIGIVL
+140 KIYEQATKLDIGIVL

-170 YANLIDLLEQRHLY
+170 YANLIELMEQRHLY

-190 ITEID
+190 ILEID
-195 RKLYSEIAIIWKTD
+195 RKIYTEITVIWKTD

-225 LAVIEDSLWDTVPR
+225 LAVIEDSLWDTIPK
-239 VYKRLNDIFRKNLKK
+239 VYKRLNDIFRKNLGK
-254 DLPRDFNPIQF
+254 DLPRGYSPIQF

-278 VTAEITKK
+278 VTADITKK
-286 VILYSR
+286 VILFSR

-300 KELTKLIQNLSMK
+300 KELTKLIQDLSMK
-313 ECSPKIRKVTGKT
+313 ECSPKIKKITGNS

-339 KIRSTHQ
+339 KIRLTYQ
-346 LIEDHLT
+346 LIEKHLNNN
-353 KKIPLDKN
+353 KSLNEK
-361 KLLQD
+361 KLLKD

-379 SLNLNKGQHI
+379 SLNLNRGQHI
-389 GNADLL
+389 ANADLL
-395 DLIRRVRCFGV
+395 DLIRRVRCFGI
-406 NLAKLDIRQESSRH
+406 NLARLDIRQESTRH
-420 DKLLKE
+420 QKLIADVLD
-426 IFKKKYEINYSNL
+426 KKY
-439 KENNKINY
+439 KINFSSLSESKKINL
-447 LNNLIKQK
+447 LNLLIKQK
-455 KYFLDKL
+455 KYFINNL
-462 KITDKEN
+462 KIKHKDN

-482 PSQCLGAYVIS
+482 PEQCMGAYVIS

-501 LSVYFLQKQANTKH
+501 LSVYFLQKQAETKNL
-515 FLRVVPL
+515 LRVVPL

-527 DLRNAKDIMENLFK
+527 DLKNAKSVMENIFK
-541 LSWYKKLINNKQE
+541 LSWYRKLINHKQE
-554 IMIGYSDSSKDAGK
+554 VMIGYSDSSKDAGK

-583 DIAKKYKIDLVF
+583 NLAKKYKIDLVF

-611 ATLKSQPSN
+611 ATLKSQPAN

-662 PPPKSKENWRDLIEK
+662 PPPKSKKNWRELIEK
-677 MSEISTSA
+677 MSEIATSA
-685 YRKNLNQSEDF
+685 YRKNLNHSEDF
-696 IRYFKLVTPHK
+696 IRYFKTVTPHK

-713 IGSRPTKRKNIDNIQ
+713 IGSRPTKRKNVDNIQ

-745 LPGWLGTT
+745 LPAWLGTT

-761 KKFKNTLTDMEKNW
+761 KKFSKTLTDMEKNW
-775 PFFISTMDILD
+775 PYFVSTMDILD
-786 MVKSKVDP
+786 MVITKVDP
-794 EISVVYENN
+794 EISIIYENN
-803 LADDSLKRIG
+803 LADSALKRIG
-813 KKLRFQFKTLV
+813 KKLRFQFDALV

-831 PKEVIKERKEFRKA
+831 PKEVFKERKEFRKA
-845 LFVRNN
+845 LFIRNN
-851 YTDMLN
+851 YTETLN
-857 ILQASIMNKL
+857 ILQANIMNKIN
-867 NNKKNNK
+867 NNKYKK
-874 LDINFLN
+874 LDKKFLD

>member
-1 MNMKKRDLYYERI
+1 MKKRDLYYERI
-14 PTKLLREDIRL
+14 PTKLLREDIRF
-25 LGTFLGRVIKDQE
+25 LGTFLGKVIKDQE
-38 GDKFFKLVEK
+38 GEAFFKIVER
-48 LRLISKNSLFDK
+48 LRLLSKNTLLDKQKSKVFLKISK
-60 NKGKAFL
+60 
-67 KTSNEIK
+67 EIK
-74 KLNSLQTFKVTR
+74 KLPPELTFKITR
-86 AFSHILNLMN
+86 AFLHILNLMN

-107 NEYDNPY
+107 NEHNNPY
-114 FKNKNQNLFVEDII
+114 FKNKNQNLFIEDII
-128 EALIKNKKISNN
+128 EGLFKNKSISNS
-140 KIYEQAKNLNIGIVL
+140 KIYEQAKNLDIGIVL

-170 YANLIDLLEQRHLY
+170 YANLIDLMEQRHLY

-190 ITEID
+190 VVEID
-195 RKLYSEIAIIWKTD
+195 RKLYTEITIIWKTD

-217 PLDEAKWG
+217 PLDEARWG
-225 LAVIEDSLWDTVPR
+225 LAVIEDSLWDTIPK
-239 VYKRLNDIFRKNLKK
+239 VYKRLNDIFRKNLNK
-254 DLPRDFNPIQF
+254 DLPRGFNPIQF

-278 VTAEITKK
+278 VTAQVTKK
-286 VILYSR
+286 VILFSR

-300 KELTKLIQNLSMK
+300 KELTKLIQDLSMK
-313 ECSPKIRKVTGKT
+313 ECSSKIKKITGKT

-339 KIRSTHQ
+339 KIRSTYKI
-346 LIEDHLT
+346 IENHLNNHE
-353 KKIPLDKN
+353 PLKEDE
-361 KLLQD
+361 LLQD
-366 KNEILKPLREVRE
+366 KNEILKPLRDIRE
-379 SLNLNKGQHI
+379 SLNSNNSQHI
-389 GNADLL
+389 ANSDLL
-395 DLIRRVRCFGV
+395 DLIRRVRCFGIS
-406 NLAKLDIRQESSRH
+406 LARLDIRQESSRH
-420 DKLLKE
+420 EQLLNE
-426 IFKKKYEINYSNL
+426 ILKKKSKINYSNL
-439 KENNKINY
+439 NEQKKISL

-462 KITDKEN
+462 NIINKEN
-469 KEVWNTFKQISKE
+469 KEVWDTFKQISKE
-482 PSQCLGAYVIS
+482 PAQCLGAYVIS

-501 LSVYFLQKQANTKH
+501 LAVYFLQKQAQTKEL
-515 FLRVVPL
+515 LRVVPL

-527 DLRNAKDIMENLFK
+527 DLKNAKDVMENLFK
-541 LSWYKKLINNKQE
+541 LSWYRKLIKNQQE
-554 IMIGYSDSSKDAGK
+554 VMIGYSDSSKDAGK

-583 DIAKKYKIDLVF
+583 DLAKKYKIDLVF

-662 PPPKSKENWRDLIEK
+662 PPPRSKKNWRNLIEK

-696 IRYFKLVTPHK
+696 IRYFKTVTPHK

-713 IGSRPTKRKNIDNIQ
+713 IGSRPTKRKNVDNIQ

-745 LPGWLGTT
+745 LPAWLGTT

-761 KKFKNTLTDMEKNW
+761 KKYSKTLTDMEKNW
-775 PFFISTMDILD
+775 PYFVSTMDILD
-786 MVKSKVDP
+786 MVISKVDP
-794 EISVVYENN
+794 EISIIYENN
-803 LADDSLKRIG
+803 LADDALKRIG
-813 KKLRFQFKTLV
+813 KKLRFQFDALV

-845 LFVRNN
+845 LFIRNN
-851 YTDMLN
+851 YTEMLN
-857 ILQASIMNKL
+857 ILQANIMNKI
-867 NNKKNNK
+867 NNRKYKKQDK
-874 LDINFLN
+874 KFLN

>member
-1 MNMKKRDLYYERI
+1 MKKRDLYYERI
-14 PTKLLREDIRL
+14 PTKLLREDIRF
-25 LGTFLGRVIKDQE
+25 LGTFLGKVIKDQE
-38 GDKFFKLVEK
+38 GEAFFKIVER
-48 LRLISKNSLFDK
+48 LRLLSKNTLLDKQKSKVFLKISK
-60 NKGKAFL
+60 
-67 KTSNEIK
+67 EIK
-74 KLNSLQTFKVTR
+74 KLPPELTFKITR
-86 AFSHILNLMN
+86 AFLHILNLMN

-107 NEYDNPY
+107 NEHNNPY
-114 FKNKNQNLFVEDII
+114 FKNKNQNLFIEDII
-128 EALIKNKKISNN
+128 EGLFKNKSISNS
-140 KIYEQAKNLNIGIVL
+140 KIYEQAKNLDIGIVL

-170 YANLIDLLEQRHLY
+170 YANLINLMEQRHLY

-190 ITEID
+190 VVEID
-195 RKLYSEIAIIWKTD
+195 RKLYTEITIIWKTD

-217 PLDEAKWG
+217 PLDEARWG
-225 LAVIEDSLWDTVPR
+225 LAVIEDSLWDTIPK
-239 VYKRLNDIFRKNLKK
+239 VYKRLNDIFRKNLNK
-254 DLPRDFNPIQF
+254 DLPRGFSPIQF

-278 VTAEITKK
+278 VTAQVTKK
-286 VILYSR
+286 VILFSR

-300 KELTKLIQNLSMK
+300 KEFTKLIQDLSMK
-313 ECSPKIRKVTGKT
+313 ECSSKIKKITGKT

-339 KIRSTHQ
+339 KIRSTYKI
-346 LIEDHLT
+346 IENHLNNHE
-353 KKIPLDKN
+353 PLKEDE
-361 KLLQD
+361 LLQD
-366 KNEILKPLREVRE
+366 KNEILKPLRDIRE
-379 SLNLNKGQHI
+379 SLNSNNSQHI
-389 GNADLL
+389 ANSDLL
-395 DLIRRVRCFGV
+395 DLIRRVRCFGI
-406 NLAKLDIRQESSRH
+406 NLARLDIRQESSRH
-420 DKLLKE
+420 EQLLNE
-426 IFKKKYEINYSNL
+426 ILKKKSKINYSNL
-439 KENNKINY
+439 NEQKKISL

-462 KITDKEN
+462 NITNKEN
-469 KEVWNTFKQISKE
+469 KEVWDTFKQISKE
-482 PSQCLGAYVIS
+482 PAQCLGAYVIS

-501 LSVYFLQKQANTKH
+501 LAVYFLQKQAQTKEL
-515 FLRVVPL
+515 LRVVPL

-527 DLRNAKDIMENLFK
+527 DLKNAKSVMENLFK
-541 LSWYKKLINNKQE
+541 LPWYRKLIKNQQE
-554 IMIGYSDSSKDAGK
+554 VMIGYSDSSKDAGK

-583 DIAKKYKIDLVF
+583 DLAKKYKIDLVF

-662 PPPKSKENWRDLIEK
+662 PPPRSKKNWRNLIEK

-696 IRYFKLVTPHK
+696 IRYFKTVTPHK
-707 SLGKLA
+707 SLGKLS
-713 IGSRPTKRKNIDNIQ
+713 IGSRPSKRKNVDNIQ
-728 SLRAIPWVF
+728 GLRAIPWVF

-745 LPGWLGTT
+745 LPAWLGTT

-761 KKFKNTLTDMEKNW
+761 KKYSKTLTDMEKNW
-775 PFFISTMDILD
+775 PYFVSTMDILD
-786 MVKSKVDP
+786 MVISKVDP
-794 EISVVYENN
+794 EISIIYENN
-803 LADDSLKRIG
+803 LADDALKRIG
-813 KKLRFQFKTLV
+813 KKLRFQFDALV

-845 LFVRNN
+845 LFIRNN
-851 YTDMLN
+851 YTEMLN
-857 ILQASIMNKL
+857 ILQANIMNKI
-867 NNKKNNK
+867 NNRKYKKQDK
-874 LDINFLN
+874 KFLN

>member
-1 MNMKKRDLYYERI
+1 MKKRDLYYERI

-25 LGTFLGRVIKDQE
+25 LGTFLGRVIRDQE
-38 GDKFFKLVEK
+38 GLTFYKIVER
-48 LRLISKNSLFDK
+48 LRLLSKNTLLDK
-60 NKGKAFL
+60 NKSKVFL
-67 KTSNEIK
+67 KVSKEVK
-74 KLNSLQTFKVTR
+74 KLKPKDIFRVTR
-86 AFSHILNLMN
+86 SFSHILNLMN

-107 NEYDNPY
+107 NEYENPY
-114 FKNKNQNLFVEDII
+114 FKNKNQNIFIEDII
-128 EALIKNKKISNN
+128 KNLFKDRNISNKKIY
-140 KIYEQAKNLNIGIVL
+140 KQATKLDIGIVL

-170 YANLIDLLEQRHLY
+170 YANLIELMEQRHLY

-190 ITEID
+190 ILEID
-195 RKLYSEIAIIWKTD
+195 RKIYTEITVIWKTD

-225 LAVIEDSLWDTVPR
+225 LAVIEDSLWDTIPK
-239 VYKRLNDIFRKNLKK
+239 VYKRLNDIFRKNLGK
-254 DLPRDFNPIQF
+254 DLPRGYSPIQF

-278 VTAEITKK
+278 VTADITKK
-286 VILYSR
+286 VILFSR

-300 KELTKLIQNLSMK
+300 KELTKLIQDLSMK
-313 ECSPKIRKVTGKT
+313 ECSTKIKKITGNS

-339 KIRSTHQ
+339 KIRLTYQ
-346 LIEDHLT
+346 LIEKHLNNNESLNE
-353 KKIPLDKN
+353 K
-361 KLLQD
+361 KLLKD
-366 KNEILKPLREVRE
+366 KNEILKPLREVRK
-379 SLNLNKGQHI
+379 SLNLNRGQHI
-389 GNADLL
+389 ANADLL
-395 DLIRRVRCFGV
+395 DLIRRVRCFGI
-406 NLAKLDIRQESSRH
+406 NLARLDIRQESSRH
-420 DKLLKE
+420 QKLIADVLN
-426 IFKKKYEINYSNL
+426 KKY
-439 KENNKINY
+439 KINFSILSESKKINL
-447 LNNLIKQK
+447 LNLLIKQK
-455 KYFLDKL
+455 KYFINNL
-462 KITDKEN
+462 KIKHKDN

-482 PSQCLGAYVIS
+482 PEQCMGAYVIS

-501 LSVYFLQKQANTKH
+501 LSVYFLQKQAETKNL
-515 FLRVVPL
+515 LRVVPL

-527 DLRNAKDIMENLFK
+527 DLKNAKSVMENIFK
-541 LSWYKKLINNKQE
+541 LSWYRKLINHKQE
-554 IMIGYSDSSKDAGK
+554 VMIGYSDSSKDAGK

-583 DIAKKYKIDLVF
+583 NLAKKYKIDLVF

-611 ATLKSQPSN
+611 ATLKSQPAN

-662 PPPKSKENWRDLIEK
+662 PPPKSKKNWRELIEK
-677 MSEISTSA
+677 MSEIATSA

-696 IRYFKLVTPHK
+696 IRYFKTVTPHK

-713 IGSRPTKRKNIDNIQ
+713 IGSRPTKRKNVDNIQ

-745 LPGWLGTT
+745 LPAWLGTT

-761 KKFKNTLTDMEKNW
+761 KKFSKTLTDMEKNW
-775 PFFISTMDILD
+775 PYFVSTMDILD
-786 MVKSKVDP
+786 MVITKVDP
-794 EISVVYENN
+794 EISIIYENN
-803 LADDSLKRIG
+803 LADSALKRIG
-813 KKLRFQFKTLV
+813 KKLRFQFDALV

-831 PKEVIKERKEFRKA
+831 PKEVFKERKEFRKA
-845 LFVRNN
+845 LFIRNN
-851 YTDMLN
+851 YTETLN
-857 ILQASIMNKL
+857 ILQANIMNKIN
-867 NNKKNNK
+867 NNKYKK
-874 LDINFLN
+874 LDKKFLD